1 MMTHNNSAK
10 ERGDMAGRVVH
21 PPPSHWCVFV
31 FSARSGLTLPIQVSR
46 LGALTSLMMIMMTMM
61 RMTTMVA
68 TRTDDN
74 NAGQGKLMDDREGDN
89 RGRLTITQ
97 TNDKAY

>member
-1 MMTHNNSAK
+1 
-10 ERGDMAGRVVH
+10 
-21 PPPSHWCVFV
+21 
-31 FSARSGLTLPIQVSR
+31 
-46 LGALTSLMMIMMTMM
+46 MMIMMTMM